1 MIWKCLCPFYGSNSI
16 LMIDRVNWK
25 LSKEPY
31 AREKSKHVSEDHEND
46 FFHLMRR
53 LNTIEYYNWKLYG
66 KKYSP
71 NAWTCSTA
79 KRITI
84 NACILFRHIFKMC
97 LCVFFSYILNYILD
111 CFLLKRYFFYS
122 TVTNCLLSIF
132 TLHTKKNWKGGENNR
147 FSVLFSTSFYTIFIF
162 LAHLHVNTCAR
173 HSQKKILKKK
183 KYDPARVS
191 HRSASNLCKKK
202 INEIE

>member
-1 MIWKCLCPFYGSNSI
+1 MLVFYFDTFLKC
-16 LMIDRVNWK
+16 V
-25 LSKEPY
+25 
-31 AREKSKHVSEDHEND
+31 
-46 FFHLMRR
+46 
-53 LNTIEYYNWKLYG
+53 
-66 KKYSP
+66 
-71 NAWTCSTA
+71 
-79 KRITI
+79 
-84 NACILFRHIFKMC
+84 
-97 LCVFFSYILNYILD
+97 CVFFLLYIKLYIRQF
-111 CFLLKRYFFYS
+111 FLLKRYFFYS

-132 TLHTKKNWKGGENNR
+132 TLHTKKKLKGGGNNR

-183 KYDPARVS
+183 KYDLARVS